1 MWMWKGLK
9 KGLGVE
15 EKRASE
21 KHCLCFTS
29 KDEPVVTGPKERF
42 GERCRDAGRQTLLP
56 SMS

>member
-1 MWMWKGLK
+1 MCWWKGLK

-29 KDEPVVTGPKERF
+29 KDEQVVMGPK
-42 GERCRDAGRQTLLP
+42 
-56 SMS
+56 